1 MPQQIKTG
9 IAPRLDANFSS
20 APNRVWDDAEWLPG
34 LHRWVLSHFYRLSL
48 GFRRPSFRISQ
59 KKLSR
64 RTGLSVPTLRGILRG
79 LESLGLIAR
88 LERWA
93 GSVRLVDEYRLLLV
107 APERFEGVPEDA
119 EPGDE
124 LEADPIPEDGGVGK
138 IFPRGGGKNLSQG
151 GKKTAPIEI
160 QSLEIQSKEVQ
171 RQNLS
176 ANPSDSLELL
186 PSPAPLP
193 KSSKAKKK
201 PPKEKV
207 VPEGYQ
213 KVMDAFHAGL
223 KKLSGDEPVY
233 MNGRDGEGVKKL
245 LRSIPA
251 EKVLEGA
258 RILFQLI
265 DSGKNQYY
273 AKRGFRSFVLEQH
286 WNEIMREGKTI
297 RAPGSEK
304 AKSKWREAQEREG
317 FSKI

>member
-64 RTGLSVPTLRGILRG
+64 RTGLSVPTLRGILRD

-124 LEADPIPEDGGVGK
+124 LEADPIPDV
-138 IFPRGGGKNLSQG
+138 S
-151 GKKTAPIEI
+151 
-160 QSLEIQSKEVQ
+160 
-171 RQNLS
+171 
-176 ANPSDSLELL
+176 
-186 PSPAPLP
+186 
-193 KSSKAKKK
+193 
-201 PPKEKV
+201 
-207 VPEGYQ
+207 
-213 KVMDAFHAGL
+213 
-223 KKLSGDEPVY
+223 
-233 MNGRDGEGVKKL
+233 
-245 LRSIPA
+245 
-251 EKVLEGA
+251 
-258 RILFQLI
+258 
-265 DSGKNQYY
+265 
-273 AKRGFRSFVLEQH
+273 
-286 WNEIMREGKTI
+286 
-297 RAPGSEK
+297 
-304 AKSKWREAQEREG
+304 
-317 FSKI
+317 